1 LTDVAQEN
9 GNNREVVDEIVALS
23 KKFGIITNYT
33 SFLVTDPSETHGSA
47 LQRFPRPMAT
57 PMPVSMM
64 AAPNVSRRMAM
75 RAHTP
80 ADAQFYTAR
89 NLQVIDERPTVRDFR
104 EDAKKESGVR
114 GSFMAAAPSARPMMP
129 QLAGGSGPAPMPSRY
144 HAGGGGGDGLVPP
157 PPALSFYGAPMA
169 VTGAAAVAN
178 QKKINKMKEEN
189 LIAKDEQPADGI
201 KVVDDKTFYM
211 RNGVWVDSSFSDKLK
226 PQVITFG
233 TSQYFDLLHNNPG
246 IAKYLAVGREVIFT
260 FKGHTYKI
268 VATATT

>member
-1 LTDVAQEN
+1 
-9 GNNREVVDEIVALS
+9 
-23 KKFGIITNYT
+23 
-33 SFLVTDPSETHGSA
+33 
-47 LQRFPRPMAT
+47 
-57 PMPVSMM
+57 VSMM
-64 AAPNVSRRMAM
+64 NAPNGSRRLAM
-75 RAHTP
+75 RAHTTT
-80 ADAQFYTAR
+80 DGFYRAR
-89 NLQVIDERPTVRDFR
+89 QNLQVIDDRATVRDFR
-104 EDAKKESGVR
+104 EGAKKSDSGVR
-114 GSFMAAAPSARPMMP
+114 GSIMAAAPAAMAMP
-129 QLAGGSGPAPMPSRY
+129 QLAGGSGPAPAPMPSRY
-144 HAGGGGGDGLVPP
+144 EDHARGGGGGDSGGLIPP
-157 PPALSFYGAPMA
+157 PPALSLSFGKAYYGAPMA

-246 IAKYLAVGREVIFT
+246 IAKYLAIGKEVIFT